1 MVEILI
7 FKNVSLHSVYVV
19 KRAEHDLIFFFF
31 FSIASSERA
40 LGSFFRLLMLTEERL
55 EVWKYRI
62 LVVFLGLS

>member
-31 FSIASSERA
+31 FLNCKFWKG
-40 LGSFFRLLMLTEERL
+40 LGFIFPAADANGRKTGSV
-55 EVWKYRI
+55 EV
-62 LVVFLGLS
+62 